1 MDAGNAP
8 VSNWISGLIVSLVVT
23 GPAVAGDAQ
32 AWLTRMASG
41 LAQTDY
47 QGTLVYADGTRMET
61 LKVYRSA
68 HDGRERLVVLTG
80 AHREIVRDG
89 DMLICI
95 GDGDPTVAYEGS
107 PLAKW
112 LPAVDAAQSG
122 MLSDYEVVL
131 GGVERV
137 AGYLT
142 QELGL
147 RARDGFRY
155 SYRLWLE
162 VRTGLPL
169 KVVLVDRATPSA
181 PLEQLMFTEV
191 TVGVAPSAKDL
202 LPSVPE
208 FTRHFNLASPIQPM
222 VDLGWVVR
230 DPPKGFMLRSQQRT
244 AAGDHLVYSDG
255 LASVSIYIEPMGDK
269 VAAQATASR
278 AGAVHARSLSVGD
291 RRVYVIG
298 KAPAQTVERF
308 ARGVVAEAAR

>member
-1 MDAGNAP
+1 M
-8 VSNWISGLIVSLVVT
+8 SRWISGLIVSLVT
-23 GPAVAGDAQ
+23 AAPAVAADAGE
-32 AWLTRMASG
+32 WLARMASG

-61 LKVYRSA
+61 LKVFRSA

-89 DMLICI
+89 DTLICI
-95 GDGDPTVAYEGS
+95 GEGDPTVAYEGS

-112 LPAVDAAQSG
+112 LPAVDAAQAG
-122 MLSDYEVVL
+122 MLTDYELVL

-137 AGYLT
+137 AGHVT
-142 QELGL
+142 QELDL
-147 RARDGFRY
+147 RARDGLRY

-162 VRTGLPL
+162 QRTGLPL
-169 KVVLVDRATPSA
+169 KVILVDGDDKAA

-191 TVGVAPSAKDL
+191 TVGVPPAAKDL

-208 FTRHFNLASPIQPM
+208 FTRHFKLSSPIAPM
-222 VDLGWVVR
+222 VNLGWVVR

-255 LASVSIYIEPMGDK
+255 LASVSIYIEPQGDK
-269 VAAQATASR
+269 PAEATASR
-278 AGAVHARSLSVGD
+278 AGAVHARSLSLGD
-291 RRVYVIG
+291 RRVFVIG

-308 ARGVVAEAAR
+308 ARGVAAEDAR